1 MMGLMQLFFWRKGN
15 LRLVGYFKNQLE
27 IRRNFLNTRC
37 YEEGHKRG
45 YQDGLLKGMEEGRE
59 LGMVKGS
66 EVGGEVS

>member
-1 MMGLMQLFFWRKGN
+1 MGLMQLFSWRKGN

-27 IRRNFLNTRC
+27 IRRNVLHTRC

-45 YQDGLLKGMEEGRE
+45 YQAGLLKGMEEGRD